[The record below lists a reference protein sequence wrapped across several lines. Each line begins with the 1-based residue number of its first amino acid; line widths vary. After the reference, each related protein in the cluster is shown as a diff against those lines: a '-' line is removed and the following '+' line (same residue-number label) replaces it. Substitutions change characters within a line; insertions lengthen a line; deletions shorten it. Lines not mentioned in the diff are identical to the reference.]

1 MADWLTAEQR
11 LALKHRY
18 GTKGSKTPE
27 EMAIEEACELSS
39 EVRELWESKD
49 DSFWSGRQD
58 EYAQLLWPRV
68 FRELRK
74 LGFMEDVL
82 AVEPETSSSSKPRA
96 DPQDDMSGGLQARD
110 ELDLGGNGYTKDE
123 IKAAVDL
130 LDRGQLGARSLEREA
145 PMSYPRARRLWKWFD
160 KRAAR
165 YDKEHKPSLYA
176 APGFKW
182 VKRKTRSGERLT
194 LVRTGSD

>member
-1 MADWLTAEQR
+1 MADELDPVRVLRALARPGVGDELHALGVRNLTGFGPAHVYVPPDH
-11 LALKHRY
+11 KSY
-18 GTKGSKTPE
+18 
-27 EMAIEEACELSS
+27 
-39 EVRELWESKD
+39 VRELID
-49 DSFWSGRQD
+49 QAFGT
-58 EYAQLLWPRV
+58 
-68 FRELRK
+68 
-74 LGFMEDVL
+74 
-82 AVEPETSSSSKPRA
+82 ETPTTSVVHEA
-96 DPQDDMSGGLQARD
+96 EGD

-130 LDRGQLGARSLEREA
+130 LDRGQLGPRSLEREA

-160 KRAAR
+160 KRVAR

-182 VKRKTRSGERLT
+182 VKRKTRSGERWT